1 MHLLIL
7 AATFAAGPLLASVV
21 RRHPGLARPV
31 RWSLA
36 LVSTALGLTWYLYRG
51 LVLHTRWGLALP
63 LEVCDLALWITV
75 AALLRPTPL
84 RIELS
89 WFWGVAGAT
98 VALATPYLT
107 APLLSVPSITFL
119 AGHAII
125 VVNALFLLGT
135 FRLRPRRGAWL
146 RATLLLYLLVAV
158 DFIADRLLPAN
169 YMYLLQKPPIRSAL
183 DLMGP
188 WPWYIL
194 VAAAVAALVFWLMQ
208 LPFRFPPPINRGSPP
223 PAPPKTAPPGHP
235 AA

>member
-7 AATFAAGPLLASVV
+7 VATFALGPLLV
-21 RRHPGLARPV
+21 RLVNRRPGLAQSI

-36 LVSTALGLTWYLYRG
+36 AVSTALGLTWYLYRG

-84 RIELS
+84 LVELS

-98 VALATPYLT
+98 VALLTPYLT

-125 VVNALFLLGT
+125 VVNAFFLAGT
-135 FRLRPRRGAWL
+135 LPFRPRPGAWL
-146 RATLLLYLLVAV
+146 RATLLLYLLVAF
-158 DFIADRLLPAN
+158 DFAADRLLPAN
-169 YMYLLQKPPIRSAL
+169 YMYLLRKPPIRSAL

-194 VAAAVAALVFWLMQ
+194 AAAAVAALVFRLMQ
-208 LPFRFPPPINRGSPP
+208 LPFRSPAISSQPPRE
-223 PAPPKTAPPGHP
+223 TAPPDRP
-235 AA
+235 TL